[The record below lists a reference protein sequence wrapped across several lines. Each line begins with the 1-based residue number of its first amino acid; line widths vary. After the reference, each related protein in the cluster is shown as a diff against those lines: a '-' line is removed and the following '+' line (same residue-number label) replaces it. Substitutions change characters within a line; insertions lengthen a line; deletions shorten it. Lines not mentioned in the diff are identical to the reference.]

1 MLFCTARK
9 RDSLACVTSVE
20 ERDAFEKGGGGLAWK
35 QSLSSFFPL
44 FLFAVVCFPFSRRN
58 SVKLQSP
65 NYPASSW
72 INNNNMEE
80 ERAQKNPV
88 TTATHNWAPNK
99 HFCNTHTRTHTHN
112 TQMCRRWKMP
122 PATVAAATQKKRN
135 SEHKVSKE
143 KSRVEFSWEPA

>member
-1 MLFCTARK
+1 MLFCAARK
-9 RDSLACVTSVE
+9 RDSLACATSVE
-20 ERDAFEKGGGGLAWK
+20 ERDALGRLGGGLAWM

-44 FLFAVVCFPFSRRN
+44 FLFAFVCFPFSRRN

-65 NYPASSW
+65 KLPGEVLDQQQQQQHGRRESAKSRNHG
-72 INNNNMEE
+72 
-80 ERAQKNPV
+80 NPQLG
-88 TTATHNWAPNK
+88 TKQTLLQHTHA
-99 HFCNTHTRTHTHN
+99 RTHN